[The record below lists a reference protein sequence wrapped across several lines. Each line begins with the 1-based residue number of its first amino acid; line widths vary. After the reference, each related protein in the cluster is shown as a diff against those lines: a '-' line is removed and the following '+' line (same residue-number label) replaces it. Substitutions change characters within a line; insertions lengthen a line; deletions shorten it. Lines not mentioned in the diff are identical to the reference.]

1 MGGTEINASAQIGDW
16 LISDP
21 ASIISE
27 IERFR
32 GWPSGAADASHVNHT
47 EDDAII
53 SSSWFESL
61 GMNVDLALVDNSH
74 TGPSE
79 TMLSMNGDSEFTP
92 GPLWPTSQLEDFE
105 VAVALPG
112 M

>member
-1 MGGTEINASAQIGDW
+1 MVRLMPAM
-16 LISDP
+16 LI
-21 ASIISE
+21 I
-27 IERFR
+27 
-32 GWPSGAADASHVNHT
+32 H

-79 TMLSMNGDSEFTP
+79 TILSMNGDS
-92 GPLWPTSQLEDFE
+92 
-105 VAVALPG
+105 
-112 M
+112 

>member
-1 MGGTEINASAQIGDW
+1 
-16 LISDP
+16 
-21 ASIISE
+21 
-27 IERFR
+27 
-32 GWPSGAADASHVNHT
+32 
-47 EDDAII
+47 
-53 SSSWFESL
+53 
-61 GMNVDLALVDNSH
+61 MNVDLALVDNSH